1 MKYLIYR
8 NNYTKKCLAIESL
21 EILAGDIWCNN
32 NRITSYSTE
41 KDYDEK
47 FIEFLF
53 EYLLKVIKSNK
64 IFIDFGEVL
73 EVALKQYNKDD
84 EEYE

>member
-47 FIEFLF
+47 FIGFLF
-53 EYLLKVIKSNK
+53 ETLLKVIKSNK
-64 IFIDFGEVL
+64 IFIDFGEVYKI
-73 EVALKQYNKDD
+73 ALKQYNKED
-84 EEYE
+84 EDE